1 MKDMVL
7 VTFTNLTLPN
17 NMRPDKPIPWSGTIT
32 NIQGKVLESLAKFK
46 FLTLTQMLEIGVGT
60 GQYKYLWKQVASM
73 RDRRRKLVDRK
84 SFNTEDRLGRVEDF
98 YFLTQKGRE
107 TLILEFRMAEEEIR
121 MPFGGSIAYK
131 DYHHR
136 KSTIDF
142 HLKLCLWA
150 KGRGAEVTSFAT
162 YFDKEGNNRSG
173 KNLNTLTKIDFGEGE
188 YIIPDAAFKLKLG
201 SRERLFL
208 FEMHNGADTMRL
220 MKQLHQH
227 AQALVMKHT
236 HKKFGYDP
244 MKSYTTL
251 LLFENRASQQSFIN
265 RVLKE
270 GAAFSKVQKFFLCKN
285 LEELTV
291 GKFGENWETIFGD
304 DGLLFD

>member
-1 MKDMVL
+1 MKNMVL

-73 RDRRRKLVDRK
+73 RDRKRKLVDRK
-84 SFNTEDRLGRVEDF
+84 SFNTEERLGRVEDF
-98 YFLTQKGRE
+98 YFLTSKGRE
-107 TLILEFRMAEEEIR
+107 ALILDFRIAEEEIR
-121 MPFGGSIAYK
+121 MPVGNSIAYK

-142 HLKLCLWA
+142 HLKLSLWA
-150 KGRGAEVTSFAT
+150 KNRGVELAFFTT
-162 YFDKEGNNRSG
+162 YFDKEGNNRSD
-173 KNLNTLTKIDFGEGE
+173 KNLSTLTKIDFGAGE
-188 YIIPDAAFKLKLG
+188 YIIPDAVFKLQTED
-201 SRERLFL
+201 RERLFL
-208 FEMHNGADTMRL
+208 FEMHNGSDTMRL
-220 MKQLHQH
+220 MKQLHKH

-251 LLFENRASQQSFIN
+251 LLFETDTAKESFIN
-265 RVLKE
+265 RVVTTGE
-270 GAAFSKVQKFFLCKN
+270 AFSKVQKFFLCKSVVA
-285 LEELTV
+285 LETQS
-291 GKFGENWETIFGD
+291 FGENWKTIFGHD
-304 DGLLFD
+304 SLLFN